1 MSCMKVDK
9 RIVLSKD
16 VDFSNVKHSVED
28 LAEADKSCGDAFEL
42 LGILVDDLAD
52 CAKAESKNQFQKQKA
67 DMMRTIKSIEKMFRH
82 RLVYK
87 K

>member
-16 VDFSNVKHSVED
+16 VDFSNVKHAVE
-28 LAEADKSCGDAFEL
+28 
-42 LGILVDDLAD
+42 DLAD
-52 CAKAESKNQFQKQKA
+52 CAKAGSKNQFQKQKA
-67 DMMRTIKSIEKMFRH
+67 DMMRTIKAIEKMFRH